1 MAFKKFDQSD
11 IIHNRLKMHP
21 KIQFDVNRGNV
32 YYQNRNQLSGAFAPS
47 VPNVPTGYLNLYELN
62 VDRSPSETGL
72 IYPFVTKQGS
82 LTSFGT
88 VSTSD
93 FNQDFNF
100 GDIIS
105 GSYPLSAS
113 ITRQFYVSTSVSSRR
128 HIYALK
134 NTLNFNKRLSE
145 SYAFS
150 SSARDLATAE
160 INAIYIPSIF
170 YGSSIKKGSIELN
183 YYYAGE
189 LAGTLIDSRQNGQ
202 LIQSSGVIP
211 ANDGRVAG
219 VCLYDQGV
227 ILLTGSWDVTGTLPT
242 AKTWLDFGTGANDGE
257 VADNEEVFSFNFDGT
272 TYTNTTT
279 LLAHAEKGEFNY
291 SSNPSFIDY
300 SEKDWSTRSSSFGYA
315 EIEKTIKNTVYSPY
329 PDPTGSFEKI
339 TYISKIGIYD
349 ENKNLIG
356 IANLATPVKK
366 TEERNFTFKLKLDI

>member
-11 IIHNRLKMHP
+11 IIHNRLKTHP
-21 KIQFDVNRGNV
+21 KVQFDVNRGNV
-32 YYQNRNQLSGAFAPS
+32 YYQNRNHLSGAFATS
-47 VPNVPTGYLNLYELN
+47 VPNVPTGYVNLYELN
-62 VDRSPSETGL
+62 VDRTEVDTGL

-82 LTSFGT
+82 LTSFST

-113 ITRQFYVSTSVSSRR
+113 ITRHHYVSTLLNDRR
-128 HIYALK
+128 HVYALK
-134 NTLNFNKRLSE
+134 NTLNFNRRSSE

-160 INAIYIPSIF
+160 INTIYIPSIF

-183 YYYAGE
+183 YYYAGA
-189 LAGTLIDSRQNGQ
+189 LLGTLTDARQNGQ
-202 LIQSSGVIP
+202 LIQSSGSIA

-219 VCLYDQGV
+219 VCLYDQG
-227 ILLTGSWDVTGTLPT
+227 IMLLTGSWDIFTTPSSS
-242 AKTWLDFGTGANDGE
+242 WLDFAKGANDGE
-257 VADNEEVFSFNFDGT
+257 LADNEEVFNILYEGT

-279 LLAHAEKGEFNY
+279 LLAHAEKGKFNY
-291 SSNPSFIDY
+291 SSNPSFVDY
-300 SEKDWSTRSSSFGYA
+300 NEKDWQPRSSSYGYT